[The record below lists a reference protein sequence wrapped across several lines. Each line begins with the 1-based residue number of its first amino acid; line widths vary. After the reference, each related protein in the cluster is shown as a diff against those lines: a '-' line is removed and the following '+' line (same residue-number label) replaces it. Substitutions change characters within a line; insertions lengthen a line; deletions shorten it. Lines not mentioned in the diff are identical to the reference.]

1 MEIIIFAIER
11 LVESFI
17 PLALMLVAGWARSKP
32 LTIVLVAFLVM
43 IMMGFALAPDPNV
56 QGIVEYL
63 IVGGL
68 GFALAR
74 LIRIRSKGGIDS
86 DPGLVSSPARH
97 SVSTVTPPVLQSL
110 VTRNALRNGTLAV
123 SLIAAG
129 ALVGIV
135 AERERIFGYRST
147 DDCIMRE
154 AQKAGTNAMLLSN
167 IIISF
172 CRKEANSP
180 DGLNVSSQQNQSD
193 EPNRLLEEWDA
204 QQARKKSQ
212 H

>member
-17 PLALMLVAGWARSKP
+17 PFALMLVAGWARSKP

-74 LIRIRSKGGIDS
+74 LIRSRSKRGVNS
-86 DPGLVSSPARH
+86 DPGLASSPARH
-97 SVSTVTPPVLQSL
+97 SVSSITPPVLQSL
-110 VTRNALRNGTLAV
+110 VTRNVLRNGTLAI

-129 ALVGIV
+129 AMVGVV

-154 AQKAGTNAMLLSN
+154 ARHAGANARLLSH
-167 IIISF
+167 IIVSF

-180 DGLNVSSQQNQSD
+180 DGLSDSSQQNQSG

-204 QQARKKSQ
+204 QQARKPSQ